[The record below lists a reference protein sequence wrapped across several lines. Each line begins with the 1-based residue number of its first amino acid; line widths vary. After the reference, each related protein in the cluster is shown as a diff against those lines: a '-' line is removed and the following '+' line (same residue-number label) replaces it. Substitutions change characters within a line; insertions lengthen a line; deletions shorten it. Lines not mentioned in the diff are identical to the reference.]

1 MLFNSWQ
8 FLVFFLTVTV
18 LYFGLPPRSRWGLLV
33 AASFW
38 FYMSFFPAHGLVLA
52 GSTVVNYFAARA
64 IEGSAGR
71 RRKTLFLA
79 GLAANVGALA
89 FFKYY
94 NFLNE
99 NLAQMLG
106 LVGAADPLPVLKILL
121 PVGLSFYTLQAMS
134 YLIEVYRGHHPAER
148 HFGILALYVTYY
160 PQLLAGPIGR
170 PGTLLPQLRQA
181 HAFDARRVADGLK
194 LMLWGF
200 FQKVVIADRLAPFVN
215 QVFDHPGRYEGLPL
229 AVATFFFAFQV
240 YTDFAG
246 YSDIAIGAS
255 QVMGI
260 QLMTNFRRPYFARTV
275 GEFWKRW
282 HISLS
287 TWLRDYLMLP
297 ISYSFM
303 RWADRR
309 GVLRGAEEY
318 GGYGVGVMGA
328 FLLGGLWHGAR
339 WTFVVWG
346 ALNGLY
352 LIGELLAH
360 RAWVRLKVRKWPKAV
375 RHAAAPLRLPLTFG
389 LTCLAWVFFRADRI
403 ADAFRIIGHMVSGL
417 AGSLR
422 QLGDRE
428 YLKANLLLGQG
439 SSDFV
444 IALLAI
450 AALLAV
456 QWAQERAEARGGSL
470 LAWLAARPVALRWA
484 AYYTLL
490 AAVLFF
496 GAFNRSRQ
504 FIYFQ
509 F

>member
-8 FLVFFLTVTV
+8 FLVFFLVVTIS
-18 LYFGLPPRSRWGLLV
+18 YFGLPPRSRWVLLV

-38 FYMSFFPAHGLVLA
+38 FYMSFFPAYGLILA

-64 IEGSAGR
+64 IEASAGR
-71 RRKTLFLA
+71 RRKALFVA
-79 GLAANVGALA
+79 GLAANVGVLA

-99 NLAQMLG
+99 NLAYVLG
-106 LVGAADPLPVLKILL
+106 LTGAADPLPVLKILL
-121 PVGLSFYTLQAMS
+121 PVGLSFYTFQAMS
-134 YLIEVYRGHHPAER
+134 YLIEVHRGHHPAER

-160 PQLLAGPIGR
+160 PTLLAGPIGR
-170 PGTLLPQLRQA
+170 PGHLLPQLHAA
-181 HAFDARRVADGLK
+181 HAFDAQRVADGLK
-194 LMLWGF
+194 RMLWGLF
-200 FQKVVIADRLAPFVN
+200 LKVVIADRLAPFVN
-215 QVFDHPGRYEGLPL
+215 QVFDHPDQYEGLPL

-240 YTDFAG
+240 YADFAG

-303 RWADRR
+303 RWAERR

-318 GGYGVGVMGA
+318 GGYVAGVMGA

-352 LIGELLAH
+352 LIGEWTAH
-360 RAWVRLKVRKWPKAV
+360 RAWLRLRMRRWPKPV
-375 RHAAAPLRLPLTFG
+375 RRAAAPLRLPLTFG
-389 LTCLAWVFFRADRI
+389 LTCLAWIFFRADSTS
-403 ADAFRIIGHMVSGL
+403 DALRIIGHMASGL
-417 AGSLR
+417 AESLR
-422 QLGDRE
+422 HLGERE
-428 YLKANLLLGQG
+428 YLKANVLLGQG

-444 IALLAI
+444 IASLAV

-456 QWAQERAEARGGSL
+456 QWAQERAEARGGDL
-470 LAWLAARPVALRWA
+470 LVWLAARPVALRWA
-484 AYYTLL
+484 AYYALL
-490 AAVLFF
+490 TAVLFY

>member
-18 LYFGLPPRSRWGLLV
+18 LYFGLPPRARWGLLV

-38 FYMSFFPAHGLVLA
+38 FYMSFFPAHALVLA
-52 GSTVVNYFAARA
+52 GSVVVNYFAARA
-64 IEGSAGR
+64 IESRSGRGR
-71 RRKTLFLA
+71 RALFVA
-79 GLAANVGALA
+79 GLTVDIGVLA

-94 NFLNE
+94 NFLNG
-99 NLAQMLG
+99 NLAHVLG
-106 LVGAADPLPVLKILL
+106 LAGAADPLPVLKILL
-121 PVGLSFYTLQAMS
+121 PVGLSFYTFQAMS

-170 PGTLLPQLRQA
+170 PGSLLPQLRQA
-181 HAFDARRVADGLK
+181 HEFDAQRVADGLK

-215 QVFDHPGRYEGLPL
+215 QVFDHPGRYEGLPF

-240 YTDFAG
+240 YADFAG

-309 GVLRGAEEY
+309 RVLRGAEEY
-318 GGYGVGVMGA
+318 GGYVAGVMGA
-328 FLLGGLWHGAR
+328 FLLGGLWHGAL

-360 RAWVRLKVRKWPKAV
+360 RAWLRLRVRRWPKAV
-375 RHAAAPLRLPLTFG
+375 RRAAAPLRLPLTFG
-389 LTCLAWVFFRADRI
+389 LTCLAWIFFRAGST
-403 ADAFRIIGHMVSGL
+403 ADAFRIVGHLVSGL
-417 AGSLR
+417 TGSLR
-422 QLGDRE
+422 HLGDRE
-428 YLKANLLLGQG
+428 YLKADVLLGQG

-444 IALLAI
+444 VALLAV

-456 QWAQERAEARGGSL
+456 QWTQERAEARGGSL

-484 AYYTLL
+484 AYYALL
-490 AAVLFF
+490 VAVLFF